1 MGLRPRPDAIYFVT
15 DGDFDPQLADDIKVL
30 NADPSIPI
38 YTICLESRDA
48 EQIMKRIASES
59 GGTHAFAASA
69 ASK

>member
-15 DGDFDPQLADDIKVL
+15 
-30 NADPSIPI
+30 DPSIPI

-48 EQIMKRIASES
+48 EQIMKRIASEP